1 MWMVPVSDE
10 VRPIRKRGN
19 IGRKLSRSI
28 PRQSVLI
35 DNPDLTHLPQPRR
48 FSRQLVIGGIPG
60 RGALGFVPCDRIAQQ
75 EIGGL
80 QGVFSP
86 LRQRLGQ
93 IVELAVVP
101 RYAVLVRQPRPLA
114 SRAPKSPNRHPPT

>member
-60 RGALGFVPCDRIAQQ
+60 RGALGFVPCYRIAQQ

-80 QGVFSP
+80 RGVFSR

-101 RYAVLVRQPRPLA
+101 GYGVVVRKPGIVGT
-114 SRAPKSPNRHPPT
+114 RARTG